1 MKTSICIPNYNYEKF
16 IGRTIKSVLEQT
28 VDSWELVIADNASTD
43 SSIEVIRSFEDPR
56 ISHKVNQCNV
66 GFAGNLD
73 QVGRMAAG
81 ELMIMLSSD
90 DLMRPD
96 ALKDYLRLY
105 ELLGENAAENTVIS
119 SSMDKINA
127 EDELI
132 GEVGARNVLW
142 YETDIDATLSDK
154 FGCKVYRVDADILL
168 TRCLQTMQNPFNFA
182 ATCYP
187 TKLYSRLEGYGGGRL
202 INPDKWFHWRL
213 LEVAKSAVFIDK
225 PLFAYRWHDSNQTA
239 QQAET
244 GALKYQLDDYR
255 ATLEIDNTMLSRANL
270 TRDDIIDAFIEYDI
284 GRSGLATLAK
294 RQPTRAKRILRF
306 GESVYPSF
314 TRKNRKAILLKTLLG
329 LGYAGEKAAQIA
341 YEQLPKSQRTNPQ
354 A

>member
-16 IGRTIKSVLEQT
+16 IGRTISSVLAQT
-28 VDSWELVIADNASTD
+28 VNDWELVIADNASTD

-56 ISHKVNQCNV
+56 ITHKVNHCNV

-96 ALKDYLRLY
+96 ALKDYLHLY
-105 ELLGENAAENTVIS
+105 EILGEDAVGNTVVC

-132 GEVGARNVLW
+132 GEVRARNILW
-142 YETDIDATLSDK
+142 YETDIDAELSDK
-154 FGCKVYRVDADILL
+154 FGCKVYRVDADVLL

-270 TRDDIIDAFIEYDI
+270 TQEEIIDAFIEYDI
-284 GRSGLATLAK
+284 GRSGLATLAQG
-294 RQPTRAKRILRF
+294 QPTRAKRILRF
-306 GESVYPSF
+306 GESVYPDA
-314 TRKNRKAILLKTLLG
+314 TKRNKKAMMLKTLLSLG
-329 LGYAGEKAAQIA
+329 LAGKAAASLA
-341 YEQLPKSQRTNPQ
+341 YEWMPNSQRTNPQ
-354 A
+354 

>member
-1 MKTSICIPNYNYEKF
+1 MKASICIPNYNYEKF

-28 VDSWELVIADNASTD
+28 VDTWELVIADNASTD
-43 SSIEVIRSFEDPR
+43 SSVDVIRSFEDPR
-56 ISHKVNQCNV
+56 IFHKVNQCNV

-73 QVGRMAAG
+73 QVGRMAVG

-105 ELLGENAAENTVIS
+105 ELLGEDAADNTVIS

-132 GEVGARNVLW
+132 GEVKARNILW
-142 YETDIDATLSDK
+142 YEEDIDAALSDE
-154 FGCKVYRVDADILL
+154 FGCNVYQVDTRELL
-168 TRCLQTMQNPFNFA
+168 KRCLETMQNPFNFA

-187 TKLYSRLEGYGGGRL
+187 SALYSRLEGYGGGRL

-213 LEVAKSAVFIDK
+213 LEVAKSAIFIDK
-225 PLFAYRWHDSNQTA
+225 PLFAYRWHASNQTA

-255 ATLEIDNTMLSRANL
+255 ATLEIDNAMLSHANL
-270 TRDDIIDAFIEYDI
+270 TRDEIIDAFIEYDI
-284 GRSGLATLAK
+284 GRSGLATLAQG
-294 RQPTRAKRILRF
+294 QPTRAKRILRF
-306 GESVYPSF
+306 GESVYPDA
-314 TRKNRKAILLKTLLG
+314 TKKNKKAIMLKTLLSLG
-329 LGYAGEKAAQIA
+329 LAGKTAASLA
-341 YEQLPKSQRTNPQ
+341 YEWMPNSQRTNPQ
-354 A
+354 